1 MRWKRR
7 ADGGC
12 HADVLLGLGAGC
24 AGRCDG
30 GRGDADVLLG
40 PGAGCAGRCDGGRG
54 DADVLLG
61 SGAGCAGRCD
71 GGRGNADVLLRV
83 WLAPRAEAA
92 TATQRRGVPRTPFGK
107 KEKTDVECH
116 CSERPVPAAGRARAA
131 PRWSKSFARHRR
143 FGDDVFWLK
152 ENAELLNIL
161 ECTGLDLGPDALA
174 PHEGFYADIE
184 RRLGFFP
191 QYYRFFLSICLDLED
206 LGMPGDKGE
215 ALCRW
220 AAREGLADAELSDL
234 QRAEARRLMLRR
246 GIDPLPEDAGLEDRL
261 RLFMDRSETF
271 AMPNKKA
278 AYELTHIVF
287 YLSEYG
293 RRDPGLSAA
302 AAKSLEFAGILA
314 FLDQNVDLLAEICVA
329 MRHAGIAPSSIWE
342 DWLEQE
348 TRRFAVLSGARADT
362 GGRVSRIPGLQLGD
376 GRVRAAE
383 LRSGDDAGPDVLS
396 PPRAV
401 GRAAARG
408 FAVHVPSG

>member
-1 MRWKRR
+1 MSNVIALNVPSRRLGAPARR
-7 ADGGC
+7 A
-12 HADVLLGLGAGC
+12 AL
-24 AGRCDG
+24 
-30 GRGDADVLLG
+30 
-40 PGAGCAGRCDGGRG
+40 
-54 DADVLLG
+54 
-61 SGAGCAGRCD
+61 
-71 GGRGNADVLLRV
+71 
-83 WLAPRAEAA
+83 
-92 TATQRRGVPRTPFGK
+92 
-107 KEKTDVECH
+107 VE
-116 CSERPVPAAGRARAA
+116 
-131 PRWSKSFARHRR
+131 SFARHRR

-362 GGRVSRIPGLQLGD
+362 GDEYHEFLVCNWAMAVSGRPNFVQAMTRDRMSFHRPAPSAGPLREVSQCMFRLDDARSDDWETMRPLVFDAVTETGQQVLA
-376 GRVRAAE
+376 AAE
-383 LRSGDDAGPDVLS
+383 ASSTRFAEFFS
-396 PPRAV
+396 
-401 GRAAARG
+401 G
-408 FAVHVPSG
+408 FARTGLRGGAL